1 MQVRYRF
8 GNSVYVQKY
17 ERQQKIDDMRV
28 DIAGLNLLSLPGYN
42 YTFKRSINSKI
53 DAK

>member
-1 MQVRYRF
+1 MQVDIDLVTPF
-8 GNSVYVQKY
+8 MLQKY
-17 ERQQKIDDMRV
+17 ERQQKIDHMRV

-42 YTFKRSINSKI
+42 YTLKRSINSKI